1 VSSRATGVRIRND
14 PRLVRRPH
22 RRAGARCFH
31 AAEPGPGRRRATE
44 SPLLLVRKVS
54 TNRAIHH
61 RLLTVLLL
69 GVLTSA
75 LSLVALVQLLSTSTA
90 QRIERAREGVIDEA
104 DRLAR
109 DPSLVTDPNAAH
121 IIGMRGGVRT
131 EAIEPPG
138 LPEPWHDTL
147 RGVLRGAIEGR
158 TSVVREAR
166 IGDSTLVVAARPA
179 PSVGGV
185 AWAGFMVKPLPWIR
199 TWQWI
204 VSLLAGATALLFASA
219 VHAIATMKR
228 GAAAIHGSLNAL
240 ATNLSAPITR
250 PTVREFSDIADGIAE
265 LASRLAR
272 ARREEDRLGRELAR
286 QERLAA
292 LGRVVAGVAHEVRN
306 PLASI
311 KLRLDLAAAS
321 ARLPQV
327 ADKAIT
333 HASSEIARL
342 DRLVADLLVVAGRA
356 SGPKSESS
364 VGRLLR
370 ARAESLAPWA
380 AERGVAIAV
389 SGDATAFIDCDS
401 IARAIDNLL
410 RNAVEASPRDR
421 TVEASVDARAD
432 SVTIRVDDEG
442 VGVEQARAAELFEP
456 FFTTKADG
464 TGLGLAICR
473 AIAQT
478 HGGHVSYARRDGK
491 TRFELTLARSP
502 HAPPAEAAA

>member
-1 VSSRATGVRIRND
+1 M
-14 PRLVRRPH
+14 
-22 RRAGARCFH
+22 
-31 AAEPGPGRRRATE
+31 
-44 SPLLLVRKVS
+44 
-54 TNRAIHH
+54 
-61 RLLTVLLL
+61 
-69 GVLTSA
+69 LTSA
-75 LSLVALVQLLSTSTA
+75 LSLVALVQLLSTNTA
-90 QRIERAREGVIDEA
+90 QRVERAREGVIDEA

-109 DPSLVTDPNAAH
+109 DPSQVTEPNAAH
-121 IIGMRGGVRT
+121 IIGMRGGVWMA
-131 EAIEPPG
+131 AIDPPG
-138 LPEPWHDTL
+138 LPDAWQGTLRATL
-147 RGVLRGAIEGR
+147 RGALEGHA
-158 TSVVREAR
+158 SVVHEAR
-166 IGDSTLVVAARPA
+166 LGDSTLVIAAK
-179 PSVGGV
+179 PSASEGGV
-185 AWAGFMVKPLPWIR
+185 AWAGFMVKPLPWLR

-204 VSLLAGATALLFASA
+204 VSLLAGATALLFATA
-219 VHAIATMKR
+219 VHAIVTMNR
-228 GAAAIHGSLNAL
+228 GARALHKSLNAL
-240 ATNLSAPITR
+240 ATDLAAPIPR
-250 PTVREFSDIADGIAE
+250 PPVREFSDIADGIAE

-272 ARREEDRLGRELAR
+272 ARAEEDRLGRELAR

-292 LGRVVAGVAHEVRN
+292 LGRVAAGVAHEVRN

-356 SGPKSESS
+356 TGPKCQAS

-380 AERGVAIAV
+380 AERGVGITV
-389 SGDATAFIDCDS
+389 TGDATALIDGDS

-410 RNAVEASPRDR
+410 RNAVEASPRG
-421 TVEASVDARAD
+421 TAVLASVDAQPE
-432 SVTIRVDDEG
+432 SVTVRVDDEG

-456 FFTTKADG
+456 FFTTKPEG

-478 HGGHVSYARRDGK
+478 HGGHVSYVRRDGK
-491 TRFELTLARSP
+491 TRFELTLSRSA
-502 HAPPAEAAA
+502 HASPKEAAA